1 MKNVALEPEL
11 RDASSKA
18 EKDITSLSTELSL
31 RKDVFENV
39 KAFAQTEEA
48 ENLNYEEKRY
58 LKQYLRDGKRNGLEV
73 PEAKLE
79 DFKALK
85 NKVSDLEI
93 EFRKCLSE
101 DTSHMYLDEEDLDG
115 VPDDVVQSMETNEI
129 GQRKVTTKYPH
140 YNPISKYAKNPKTRF
155 EMEKIYQSRCV
166 EENTPRIEEMVKLRH
181 KKAVMLGWL
190 IDHRLLTKLKIV
202 YLRLPQ
208 PRLLC

>member
-1 MKNVALEPEL
+1 MNNVALDSEL

-18 EKDITSLSTELSL
+18 EKEITSLGTELSL

-39 KAFAQTEEA
+39 KAFAKTDEA

-58 LKQYLRDGKRNGLEV
+58 LNRYLRDGKRNGLEV
-73 PEAKLE
+73 SEAKLE

-85 NKVSDLEI
+85 NKISDLEI

-101 DTSHMYLDEEDLDG
+101 DTTHMYLDEEDLDG
-115 VPDDVVQSMETNEI
+115 VPDDVIQSMETNEI

-140 YNPISKYAKNPKTRF
+140 YNPIIRNAKNPKTRF
-155 EMEKIYQSRCV
+155 RMEKIFQSRCM

-181 KKAVMLGWL
+181 KKAVMLGL
-190 IDHRLLTKLKIV
+190 LVGRLNTGCLYFI
-202 YLRLPQ
+202 
-208 PRLLC
+208 

>member
-1 MKNVALEPEL
+1 MKNVALDPEL
-11 RDASSKA
+11 RDASSTA
-18 EKDITSLSTELSL
+18 EKEISSLTTELSL

-58 LKQYLRDGKRNGLEV
+58 LKHYLRDGKRSGLEV
-73 PEAKLE
+73 SEAKLD

-85 NKVSDLEI
+85 NKLSDLEI

-140 YNPISKYAKNPKTRF
+140 YNPIIRNAKNPKTRF
-155 EMEKIYQSRCV
+155 RMEKIFQSRCM

-181 KKAVMLGWL
+181 KKAVILGWL
-190 IDHRLLTKLKIV
+190 V
-202 YLRLPQ
+202 VS
-208 PRLLC
+208 LLC